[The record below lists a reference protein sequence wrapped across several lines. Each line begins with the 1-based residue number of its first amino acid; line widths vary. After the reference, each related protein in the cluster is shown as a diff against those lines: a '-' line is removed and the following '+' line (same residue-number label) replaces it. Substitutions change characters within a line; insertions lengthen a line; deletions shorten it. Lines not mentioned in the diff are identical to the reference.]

1 MSSFSG
7 KFGLAVVVLAAL
19 CFGAP
24 AAHAQAAPLS
34 YWTPGWPVGFGGGFA
49 GASNYGNFPSFDGDA
64 RNGGFSYNFP
74 NGFFVRS
81 GSSDT
86 GLNMTGIGSGGA
98 FGSFST
104 ESTQFGY
111 NFQNSPVKLFGG
123 FDTLKY
129 NPGLGTPFA
138 AFDSNSSTTAGY
150 SAYAGVEYKPSSNVS
165 LSLGFGYTQ
174 TGDNTSAPVL
184 PGTNSAFGAR
194 R

>member
-1 MSSFSG
+1 MSNFTG
-7 KFGLAVVVLAAL
+7 KLGLAFVVAATL
-19 CFGAP
+19 CLGARTV
-24 AAHAQAAPLS
+24 HAQSAPLG
-34 YWTPGWPVGFGGGFA
+34 YWTPGWPIGFGGGLG
-49 GASNYGNFPSFDGDA
+49 GASTYGNFPSFDGSDA
-64 RNGGFSYNFP
+64 RDGGFSYNFP

-86 GLNMTGIGSGGA
+86 SLGMTGIGQGA
-98 FGSFST
+98 FGNFST
-104 ESTQFGY
+104 QSTQFGY

-129 NPGLGTPFA
+129 DPGIGGPFA
-138 AFDSNSSTTAGY
+138 AFDSNSSTAAGY
-150 SAYAGVEYKPSSNVS
+150 SAYAGVEFKPASNVS

-184 PGTNSAFGAR
+184 PGATGFVPR